1 MPNDQ
6 KPIKSSITRKQD
18 LDNKPLKKAGDG
30 TMGFMVWSIAGTVI
44 AACSEPIF
52 GEGTELTG
60 GGGGDGVSSSGPQRI
75 IMTDG
80 RVRGADV
87 YIDDGDGIYE
97 PATDDDSFDNATNDA
112 GYVNF
117 DSLREGAV
125 VFADANGAV
134 DTATGKTLS
143 GIWRSLPYSGS
154 GDLIVSPV
162 TNLLA
167 LRLEATP
174 TAVGGEDAFYQGI
187 LDSIFGEFIV
197 TVSDILDPDNYNVEG
212 NTATQLVSR
221 LAIGLTEIGAP
232 TNAADSAGTLT
243 EVQGLFATYRT
254 NIENDPEDDAVVL
267 SGTHAV
273 RVNELADGA
282 ESRPVVVD
290 PHEGNTIDM
299 TEGTDFVL
307 RDANSDT
314 VSLFGFEDPQRNDD
328 ADGDGVREPGQLV
341 GIYIE
346 AESADG
352 NIAVR
357 FGDTTSS
364 VALDDSGSLSAAE
377 RGVPSDGTI
386 PADGITTI
394 GGVTFFY
401 VSAQNFGQLIL
412 RPDANFN
419 TENNPNPEIRFYVYD
434 GEDATVDVGG
444 SLDRVGSL
452 EIEVAAVDDLATA
465 IALTGTVTTLAEDAV
480 DSARVK
486 VADIDITDGDGGSS
500 GTLQLAGTNANLF
513 QIDGDVLYLR
523 QNAGINHET
532 AATIEVRVQLSED
545 TSVSSPDLT
554 ITVTNVDEGDASFN
568 VASDGDINAAVAG
581 DVLTVSLATSDPD
594 GDGTFAYQWQ
604 RDGANI
610 TGATSATYT
619 IVTDDEDT
627 TLTAVVMYTDGGS
640 TSETVTTSGVTV
652 RVPGDELATAIALDN
667 QVTTLAENAVDSAR
681 VKVADIDIT
690 DGDGGQF
697 GTLQLAGTDADEF
710 EIDLPNR
717 DLYLKEDANIDY
729 DAGVTSLN
737 VRVQL
742 SEATST
748 GDDLTIS
755 ITDVDDSIANADEG
769 DASFNVAS
777 DGDIAAAA
785 VGDVLTVSLATPD
798 PDGNGNVGFTYQWH
812 RGGTPINGATS
823 TTYTI
828 AMADEGTT
836 LTVVVT
842 YTDGGGTGETVTT
855 SGVTVPA
862 PGGGDA
868 LATAIALTGTVTTL
882 AEDAAVTSRRK
893 VADIDIT
900 DEDGGQFGTLER
912 AGTNAN
918 LFQIEGTEIFLRQS
932 AVLNHEVAETLEVR
946 VQLNEDP
953 SIFADLTITVTDVD
967 EGEASFN
974 VASDG
979 DIAAAAVG
987 DVLTVTLDTS
997 SPADPD
1003 GNGDGTYTY
1012 QWHRDATPITGE
1024 TSASYT
1030 IATADDGTVL
1040 TVAVSYTDGGGN
1052 PETVTTSGVTVRGT
1066 NALATAIALD
1076 NQVTTL
1082 AEDAVDSARVKVADI
1097 DITDGDGGLF
1107 GTLERAGADADEFE
1121 IDGTVLYLRQN
1132 AGIDREESETLEVR
1146 VQLSE
1151 DRSIFADLT
1160 ITVTDVDEG
1169 DARFNVGSNADI
1181 AAAKEGDVLTVTS
1194 DASNPDPDG
1203 NGDGTFTYQWHR
1215 GGTPIDG
1222 ATSATYT
1229 IARADEGT
1237 ILTVV
1242 VGYTD
1247 GGGTP
1252 ETVTPSGVTVPVD
1265 DLATA
1270 IALSNEVTM
1279 LAEDADVTSRIKVA
1293 DITITD
1299 GDGGRSGTL
1308 ERVGA
1313 NANLFQIDGTE
1324 LFLRQ
1329 SAVLNH
1335 EVAETLVVRV
1345 QLSEAPGTGA
1355 DLTITVTDVDEGEAS
1370 FNVASDGDITAAVA
1384 GDVLTVSL
1392 ATPDPDGNGD
1402 GTLTYQWH
1410 RDAAPITGETS
1421 ATYTIVPAD
1430 VGTALTV
1437 AVGYT
1442 DGGGF
1447 PETVTTSGVTVRGM
1461 DDLATAIALDNQ
1473 VTTLAEDA
1481 VDSARVKV
1489 ADIDIT
1495 DGDGGQFGTLQLAG
1509 TDADEFE
1516 IDGTVLYLKEG
1527 ANINYDAP
1535 DAVTSLNVRVQLS
1548 EDTSIFADL
1557 TITVTNVD
1565 EGDARF
1571 NVTSDGAD
1579 INAAIEGDVLTVSS
1593 DASNP
1598 DPDGNGDGTFTY
1610 QWHRGGTPIDGA
1622 TGATYTIARADE
1634 GTILTVV
1641 VGYTDGG
1648 GTPETVTPSGVT
1660 VPVDDLATAIALSN
1674 EVTMLAE
1681 DADVTSRIKV
1691 ADITIT
1697 DGDGGR
1703 SGTLERA
1710 GANANLFQIDGT
1722 ELFLI
1727 QNAVLNHEVAET
1739 LVVRVQLSEAP
1750 GTGADL
1756 TISVT
1761 DVDEGDANFNV
1772 ASDGDIAA
1780 AVEGDVL
1787 TVSLATSD
1795 PDGNGDG
1802 TLTYQWHRDAAPI
1815 TGETSASYTIVEAD
1829 EGTTLTV
1836 VVKYTDGGGTP
1847 ETVTISG
1854 ASVRVPEDAL
1864 ATAIALDNQVTTL
1877 AEDAV
1882 DSARVKVADI
1892 DITDGDG
1899 GLFGTLERAGT
1910 DANLFEIDG
1919 TVLYLKEGANINY
1932 DAPDGVTS
1940 LDVRVQLMEATG
1952 TGADLTISI
1961 TNVDEGD
1968 ARFNVASD
1976 GNLNAAIEGDVLT
1989 VSSDA
1994 SNPDPDGNGDGTF
2007 TYQWHR
2013 GGTPIDGATGAT
2025 YTIARA
2031 DEGTILTV
2039 VVGYTDGGGT
2049 PETVTPSGVT
2059 VPVDDLA
2066 TAIALSNE
2074 VTTLAEDADVTSRI
2088 KVADI
2093 TITDGDGG
2101 RSGTLERAGANANLF
2116 QIDGTELF
2124 LIQNAVLNHEVAE
2137 TLVVRV
2143 QLSEAPGTGADLTI
2157 SVTDVDEGDAN
2168 FNVASD
2174 GDIAAAVEGD
2184 VLTVSLATPDPD
2196 GNGDGTFTYQWQRD
2210 AATIGGATNA
2220 SYTIVEADEGTT
2232 LTVVV
2237 KYTDGGGTPET
2248 VTISGA
2254 SVRVPEDALATA
2266 IALDNQVTTLAEDA
2280 VDSARVKVADIDIT
2294 DGDGGLFGTLERAG
2308 TDANL
2313 FEIDGTVLYLKE
2325 GANINYDAPDAVT
2338 SLNVRVQLSEA
2349 TGTGADLTITVT
2361 NVDEGDA
2368 RFNVA
2373 SDGNLN
2379 AAKEGDVLT
2388 VTSDASNP
2396 DPDGNGDG
2404 TFTYQWHRG
2413 GTPIDGA
2420 TSATYTIARA
2430 DEGTILTVVVGYTD
2444 GGGTPETVTPSGVTV
2459 PVDDLATAI
2468 ALSNEVTTLAEDA
2481 DVTSRIK
2488 VADITITDG
2497 DGGRSGTLERAGA
2510 NANLFQIDGTELFLI
2525 QNAVLNHEV
2534 AETLVV
2540 RVQLSE
2546 APGTGADLTISVTDV
2561 DEGDAN
2567 FNVASDGDIAA
2578 AVEGD
2583 VLTVSLAT
2591 PDPDGN
2597 GDGTFTYQWQRDAAT
2612 IGGATNASYTIV
2624 EADEGTTLT
2633 VVVKYTD
2640 GGGTPETVTISGA
2653 SVRVPEDALATAI
2666 ALDNQVTT
2674 LAEDAVDSARV
2685 KVADIDIT
2693 DGDGGLFG
2701 TLERA
2706 GTDADEFE
2714 IDGTVLYLK
2723 EGANINYD
2731 APDAV
2736 TSLAVR
2742 VQLSE
2747 DTGTGADLTISIT
2760 NVDEGDARFNVGSNA
2775 DIAAAKEGDVLTV
2788 TSDASNPDPDGN
2800 GDGTFTYQWHRGGT
2814 PIDGAISATYTIAR
2828 ADEGTILTVVVGYTD
2843 GGGTPETV
2851 TPSGVTVPVDDLA
2864 TAIALSNEVTTLA
2877 EDADV
2882 TSRIKVADI
2891 TITDGDGGRSG
2902 TLERAGANANLF
2914 QIDGTELFLI
2924 QSAGLNHETVATLV
2938 VRVQLSEAPGTGAD
2952 LTISITNV
2960 DEGDASFDVTST
2972 GDIAAAA
2979 EGDVLTVT
2987 LDASSP
2993 DIDGNGDGTFTYQWH
3008 RDGTAIGAATNNTYT
3023 IVEADEGTVLTVVVK
3038 YTDGGG
3044 TPETVTTSGVTVRV
3058 PADALA
3064 TAIALDNQVTTLAE
3078 DAVDSARVK
3087 VADIDITDGDGGLFG
3102 TLERAGTNANLFEI
3116 DGTALYLKEGANINY
3131 DAPDAV
3137 TSLAV
3142 RVQLSEDTS
3151 IFADLTISITNVDEG
3166 DARFNVGSNADIAA
3180 AKEGDVLTV
3189 TSDASNPDPDGNGDG
3204 TFTYQWHRG
3213 GTPIDGATG
3222 ATYTIARAD
3231 EGTILTVVVGYTDGG
3246 GTPET
3251 VTPSGV
3257 TVPVDDLATAI
3268 ALSNEVTM
3276 LAEDADVTSRIK
3288 VADITIT
3295 DGDGGRSGTL
3305 ERAGANANLFQID
3318 GTELFLIQN
3327 AVLNHEVAETL
3338 VVRVQLSEA
3347 PGTGA
3352 DLTISVTDV
3361 DEGDANFNVASDGD
3375 IAAAVEGDVLTVSLA
3390 TPDPD
3395 GNGDGTF
3402 TYQWQR
3408 DAATIGGATN
3418 ASYTIVEADEGT
3430 TLTVVVKYTDGGGTP
3445 ETVTI
3450 SGASVRVP
3458 EDALATAIAL
3468 DNQVTTLAEDAVDS
3482 ARVKVAD
3489 IDITD
3494 GDGGLFGTLERAGTD
3509 ANLFEIDGTVLY
3521 LKEGANINYDAPDAV
3536 TSLAVR
3542 VQLSEDTGTGAD
3554 LTISITNV
3562 DEGDARFNVASDG
3575 NLNAAI
3581 EGDVLTV
3588 SLDTSSPDPDGNGTF
3603 TYQWMRD
3610 ATPIAS
3616 ATGTTYTIAR
3626 ADEGTILTVQVTY
3639 TDGGGTPETVTPSGV
3654 TVPVDDLAT
3663 AIALSNEVTTLAE
3676 DADVASRI
3684 KVADITITDGDGGRS
3699 GTLERAGT
3707 NANLFQIDGTELFL
3721 IQNAVLNHEVA
3732 ETLVVRVQLS
3742 EAPGTGADL
3751 TISVTDVDE
3760 GDANFNVASDGDI
3773 AAAVEGDVLTVSLA
3787 TPDPDGNGDG
3797 TFTYQWQRDA
3807 ATIGGATNASYTIVE
3822 ADEGTTLTVVVKYTD
3837 GGGTPETV
3845 TISGASVRV
3854 PEDALATAIALDNQ
3868 VTTLAEDAVDS
3879 ARVKVA
3885 DIDITDGDDG
3895 LFGTLERAGT
3905 DANLFEIDGTVLY
3918 LKEGAN
3924 IDFEAG
3930 VTSLAVRVQLS
3941 EATGTGADLA
3951 ISITNVD
3958 EGDASFNVTST
3969 GNLNAAVAGHVLT
3982 VSLATSDPD
3991 GDGTFAYRWQ
4001 RDGANIASAISNTY
4015 TIVEADEGTDLTV
4028 VVSYTDDGGTS
4039 EMVETSG
4046 VSVPAPDAP
4055 AEIRQ
4060 ITTETTNGYYH
4071 LPATGQVE
4079 VLNHAGVITYSV
4091 NNLQTPD
4098 IIESRETIIT
4108 TATNLRVT
4116 IDENGIWT
4124 AIPTEAISTFS
4135 SLTGTAERNFYIHAH
4150 DSGGAYL
4157 GSQLIEAPFNKMN
4170 IVRTDGNSGS
4180 GENEFFIG
4188 TSGDDAFSRT
4198 GGGTDVIVAL
4208 EGDDTIRLGRN
4219 TSDTIY
4225 HRFSSSDGGWVNTDG
4240 GDTITNFNRNV
4251 NTFIFV
4257 DTDSSVVS
4265 ESQFI
4270 SSPNI
4275 RFFATIQTV
4284 ISKILITKFEIR
4296 FSGEGSI
4303 TFEYNAGER
4312 PDVTGRSD
4320 PASLAFLG
4328 TTNIIVNGTREITNH
4343 NVWSNY
4349 FGTNPDAFQV
4359 IGIDDDDLPPLIA
4372 DLL

>member
-44 AACSEPIF
+44 AACSSPIF
-52 GEGTELTG
+52 SDVADLAG
-60 GGGGDGVSSSGPQRI
+60 GGGSSGDTQGGPTRAVTNGRWANTDI
-75 IMTDG
+75 YMVDENGNRGPNAVGITDG
-80 RVRGADV
+80 AGNIIFNDEYITLDTLGNGEQYIADLDGATEISTDRQGGSNEELLSLPYNGGDLIISPLTDLLANAYIEAGPQQDMTREEFQQVTLDAIFGVRPQFDANGDAFTGTEDSVVTVEDVFNADNYNPFVDNNIVTELVSLASTTLGLIETEANNTSATERVQAL
-87 YIDDGDGIYE
+87 
-97 PATDDDSFDNATNDA
+97 TDSFDDNRGKLIT
-112 GYVNF
+112 
-117 DSLREGAV
+117 E
-125 VFADANGAV
+125 ANE
-134 DTATGKTLS
+134 DDLS
-143 GIWRSLPYSGS
+143 
-154 GDLIVSPV
+154 
-162 TNLLA
+162 
-167 LRLEATP
+167 
-174 TAVGGEDAFYQGI
+174 FM
-187 LDSIFGEFIV
+187 LDSDSSIGSI
-197 TVSDILDPDNYNVEG
+197 DLDALVEG
-212 NTATQLVSR
+212 R
-221 LAIGLTEIGAP
+221 I
-232 TNAADSAGTLT
+232 ADTK
-243 EVQGLFATYRT
+243 
-254 NIENDPEDDAVVL
+254 
-267 SGTHAV
+267 
-273 RVNELADGA
+273 
-282 ESRPVVVD
+282 SRPVVTIPENRD
-290 PHEGNTIDM
+290 PIRM
-299 TEGTDFVL
+299 TEDQDFTL
-307 RDANSDT
+307 
-314 VSLFGFEDPQRNDD
+314 VSGNAEVLFGFDDPFGNDEDGQPGGQRVD
-328 ADGDGVREPGQLV
+328 GQLV
-341 GIYIE
+341 GIYIQAASTDSNVNVMFRN
-346 AESADG
+346 AENTIVGLASVQGAD
-352 NIAVR
+352 
-357 FGDTTSS
+357 
-364 VALDDSGSLSAAE
+364 
-377 RGVPSDGTI
+377 RGVVAST
-386 PADGITTI
+386 PAPHDN
-394 GGVTFFY
+394 TFFY
-401 VSAQNFGQLIL
+401 VSEANFDRLVL
-412 RPDANFN
+412 SPDANFN

-434 GEDATVDVGG
+434 GEDVTPETGIG
-444 SLDRVGSL
+444 KL
-452 EIEVAAVDDLATA
+452 EVEVVAVNDLATA
-465 IALTGTVTTLAEDAV
+465 IALTGTVTTLAENAV

-523 QNAGINHET
+523 QNAGIDHET

-568 VASDGDINAAVAG
+568 VASEGDINAAVAG

-667 QVTTLAENAVDSAR
+667 QVTTLAEDAVDSAR

-812 RGGTPINGATS
+812 RGGAPINGATS

-868 LATAIALTGTVTTL
+868 LATAIAFSNEVTTL
-882 AEDAAVTSRRK
+882 AEDADVTSRRK

-900 DEDGGQFGTLER
+900 DGDGGQFGTLER

-918 LFQIEGTEIFLRQS
+918 LFQIDGTELFLIQS
-932 AVLNHEVAETLEVR
+932 AVLNHEVAETLVVR
-946 VQLNEDP
+946 VQLSEAP
-953 SIFADLTITVTDVD
+953 GTGADLTITVTDVD

-979 DIAAAAVG
+979 NINAAAVG
-987 DVLTVTLDTS
+987 DVLTVSLDAS
-997 SPADPD
+997 SPDPD

-1024 TSASYT
+1024 TGASYT

-1040 TVAVSYTDGGGN
+1040 TVAVSYTDGGEF

-1082 AEDAVDSARVKVADI
+1082 AEDAVDSSRVKVADI

-1151 DRSIFADLT
+1151 DTSIFADLT

-1308 ERVGA
+1308 ERAGT
-1313 NANLFQIDGTE
+1313 NADLFRIDGTE
-1324 LFLRQ
+1324 LFLIQ

-1392 ATPDPDGNGD
+1392 DASSPDPDGNGD

-1461 DDLATAIALDNQ
+1461 DDLATAIALSNE

-1548 EDTSIFADL
+1548 EATGTGADL

-1579 INAAIEGDVLTVSS
+1579 INAAIEGDVLTVTS

-1802 TLTYQWHRDAAPI
+1802 TLTYQWHRDATPI

-1899 GLFGTLERAGT
+1899 GLFGTLQLAGT

-1932 DAPDGVTS
+1932 DAPDAVTS
-1940 LDVRVQLMEATG
+1940 LAVRVQLSEDTG

-1989 VSSDA
+1989 VS
-1994 SNPDPDGNGDGTF
+1994 
-2007 TYQWHR
+2007 
-2013 GGTPIDGATGAT
+2013 
-2025 YTIARA
+2025 
-2031 DEGTILTV
+2031 
-2039 VVGYTDGGGT
+2039 
-2049 PETVTPSGVT
+2049 
-2059 VPVDDLA
+2059 
-2066 TAIALSNE
+2066 
-2074 VTTLAEDADVTSRI
+2074 
-2088 KVADI
+2088 
-2093 TITDGDGG
+2093 
-2101 RSGTLERAGANANLF
+2101 
-2116 QIDGTELF
+2116 
-2124 LIQNAVLNHEVAE
+2124 
-2137 TLVVRV
+2137 
-2143 QLSEAPGTGADLTI
+2143 
-2157 SVTDVDEGDAN
+2157 
-2168 FNVASD
+2168 
-2174 GDIAAAVEGD
+2174 
-2184 VLTVSLATPDPD
+2184 
-2196 GNGDGTFTYQWQRD
+2196 
-2210 AATIGGATNA
+2210 
-2220 SYTIVEADEGTT
+2220 
-2232 LTVVV
+2232 
-2237 KYTDGGGTPET
+2237 
-2248 VTISGA
+2248 
-2254 SVRVPEDALATA
+2254 
-2266 IALDNQVTTLAEDA
+2266 
-2280 VDSARVKVADIDIT
+2280 
-2294 DGDGGLFGTLERAG
+2294 
-2308 TDANL
+2308 
-2313 FEIDGTVLYLKE
+2313 
-2325 GANINYDAPDAVT
+2325 
-2338 SLNVRVQLSEA
+2338 
-2349 TGTGADLTITVT
+2349 
-2361 NVDEGDA
+2361 
-2368 RFNVA
+2368 
-2373 SDGNLN
+2373 
-2379 AAKEGDVLT
+2379 
-2388 VTSDASNP
+2388 SDASNP

-2701 TLERA
+2701 TLELA

-3542 VQLSEDTGTGAD
+3542 VQLSEDTSIFAD

-4225 HRFSSSDGGWVNTDG
+4225 HRFSSSDTSWVNTDG

-4257 DTDSSVVS
+4257 DQDSSVVS

-4284 ISKILITKFEIR
+4284 INKILITKFEIR

>member
-1308 ERVGA
+1308 ERAGT
-1313 NANLFQIDGTE
+1313 NADLFRIDGTE
-1324 LFLRQ
+1324 LFLIQ

-1355 DLTITVTDVDEGEAS
+1355 DLTISVTDVDEGEAS

-1392 ATPDPDGNGD
+1392 DASSPDPDGNGD

-2168 FNVASD
+2168 FNVGSD

-2210 AATIGGATNA
+2210 AATIGGATNNT
-2220 SYTIVEADEGTT
+2220 YTIVEADEGTV

-2237 KYTDGGGTPET
+2237 SYTDGGGTLET
-2248 VTISGA
+2248 VTPSGVT
-2254 SVRVPEDALATA
+2254 VRVPEDALATA

-2338 SLNVRVQLSEA
+2338 SL
-2349 TGTGADLTITVT
+2349 
-2361 NVDEGDA
+2361 
-2368 RFNVA
+2368 
-2373 SDGNLN
+2373 
-2379 AAKEGDVLT
+2379 
-2388 VTSDASNP
+2388 
-2396 DPDGNGDG
+2396 
-2404 TFTYQWHRG
+2404 
-2413 GTPIDGA
+2413 
-2420 TSATYTIARA
+2420 
-2430 DEGTILTVVVGYTD
+2430 
-2444 GGGTPETVTPSGVTV
+2444 
-2459 PVDDLATAI
+2459 
-2468 ALSNEVTTLAEDA
+2468 
-2481 DVTSRIK
+2481 
-2488 VADITITDG
+2488 
-2497 DGGRSGTLERAGA
+2497 
-2510 NANLFQIDGTELFLI
+2510 
-2525 QNAVLNHEV
+2525 
-2534 AETLVV
+2534 
-2540 RVQLSE
+2540 
-2546 APGTGADLTISVTDV
+2546 
-2561 DEGDAN
+2561 
-2567 FNVASDGDIAA
+2567 
-2578 AVEGD
+2578 
-2583 VLTVSLAT
+2583 
-2591 PDPDGN
+2591 
-2597 GDGTFTYQWQRDAAT
+2597 
-2612 IGGATNASYTIV
+2612 
-2624 EADEGTTLT
+2624 
-2633 VVVKYTD
+2633 
-2640 GGGTPETVTISGA
+2640 
-2653 SVRVPEDALATAI
+2653 
-2666 ALDNQVTT
+2666 
-2674 LAEDAVDSARV
+2674 
-2685 KVADIDIT
+2685 
-2693 DGDGGLFG
+2693 
-2701 TLERA
+2701 
-2706 GTDADEFE
+2706 
-2714 IDGTVLYLK
+2714 
-2723 EGANINYD
+2723 
-2731 APDAV
+2731 
-2736 TSLAVR
+2736 AVR

-2747 DTGTGADLTISIT
+2747 DTSIFADLTISIT
-2760 NVDEGDARFNVGSNA
+2760 NVDEGDARFNVGSDG

-3494 GDGGLFGTLERAGTD
+3494 GD
-3509 ANLFEIDGTVLY
+3509 
-3521 LKEGANINYDAPDAV
+3521 
-3536 TSLAVR
+3536 
-3542 VQLSEDTGTGAD
+3542 
-3554 LTISITNV
+3554 
-3562 DEGDARFNVASDG
+3562 
-3575 NLNAAI
+3575 
-3581 EGDVLTV
+3581 
-3588 SLDTSSPDPDGNGTF
+3588 
-3603 TYQWMRD
+3603 
-3610 ATPIAS
+3610 
-3616 ATGTTYTIAR
+3616 
-3626 ADEGTILTVQVTY
+3626 
-3639 TDGGGTPETVTPSGV
+3639 
-3654 TVPVDDLAT
+3654 
-3663 AIALSNEVTTLAE
+3663 
-3676 DADVASRI
+3676 
-3684 KVADITITDGDGGRS
+3684 
-3699 GTLERAGT
+3699 
-3707 NANLFQIDGTELFL
+3707 
-3721 IQNAVLNHEVA
+3721 
-3732 ETLVVRVQLS
+3732 
-3742 EAPGTGADL
+3742 
-3751 TISVTDVDE
+3751 
-3760 GDANFNVASDGDI
+3760 
-3773 AAAVEGDVLTVSLA
+3773 
-3787 TPDPDGNGDG
+3787 
-3797 TFTYQWQRDA
+3797 
-3807 ATIGGATNASYTIVE
+3807 
-3822 ADEGTTLTVVVKYTD
+3822 
-3837 GGGTPETV
+3837 
-3845 TISGASVRV
+3845 
-3854 PEDALATAIALDNQ
+3854 
-3868 VTTLAEDAVDS
+3868 
-3879 ARVKVA
+3879 
-3885 DIDITDGDDG
+3885 DG